1 MAYLILSDKIGE
13 FERRPLTGSLT
24 IGRSPDC
31 DVSVKDI
38 LLSRKH
44 CKLEEIDG
52 QWFVEDLGSKNGTTI
67 DGQTITRQPL
77 KDGQLVRVGR
87 TKVAFF
93 AADISTAP
101 AAPPKRERPAD
112 PVEALAGTV
121 AGFEY
126 RPPSDTEEMLADIP
140 KVAASTRSKSVKR
153 NPSDIPSPKPQPR
166 LSGEQSEA
174 ALEMLTADGS
184 NSWESIY
191 QEARMSVALEPGDVS
206 VMEPITRARPKS
218 PVDMTL
224 HTNLKTGGRTW
235 RGLRATVKRAW
246 TKITRPTTRN
256 LSAV

>member
-1 MAYLILSDKIGE
+1 MPYLIFSDKIGE
-13 FERRPLTGSLT
+13 FERRPLSGPLT
-24 IGRSPDC
+24 VGRSPEC

-44 CKLEEIDG
+44 AKIEQVDG
-52 QWFVEDLGSKNGTTI
+52 VWFIEDLGSKNGTLVNGETV
-67 DGQTITRQPL
+67 TRRAL
-77 KDGQLVRVGR
+77 KDGELIRIGR
-87 TKVAFF
+87 TKATFF

-126 RPPSDTEEMLADIP
+126 KPPADTDGMLADIP
-140 KVAASTRSKSVKR
+140 KVASSTTRGR
-153 NPSDIPSPKPQPR
+153 SPKRDPSISPTPKPVPR
-166 LSGEQSEA
+166 APSEKSEA

-184 NSWESIY
+184 NSWDSIY
-191 QEARMSVALEPGDVS
+191 AEARQTVALEAGDVA
-206 VMEPITRARPKS
+206 VLEPRARPKS
-218 PVDMTL
+218 PVDLTL
-224 HTNLKTGGRTW
+224 HTNVRTGGRAW

-246 TKITRPTTRN
+246 SKITRPTTKK